1 MIGENYMKEL
11 QVLIAASK
19 LSGAGSATEK
29 QKLLSGCKTETMEW
43 FLQIAANPFKTT
55 KVSKLNIIDASTIKE
70 DAFQNI
76 KDKISYLLT
85 VKAAKD
91 EDRNY
96 LEDNLS
102 YLDASYDEKE
112 MLVKILTKNLNIG
125 IGTSIINK
133 VFGKNFIPDLELMA
147 AQDDMTQIDTSKTN
161 YAEIKYD
168 GVRVIAVEEKD
179 GVTFYT
185 RNFNILNSELM
196 PSIEKEAFDF
206 IETMNLPIVVKAD
219 GLCAGK
225 GVIIAQ
231 SKDEA
236 KTAVSDMLSG
246 ASFGDAGT
254 SVVVEE
260 YLDGYELSVFA
271 ICDGENYKVLPA
283 AQDHKRVGDGDTGP
297 NTGGMGAYAPTP
309 LVNDDI
315 YKKIEERVIKPTLK
329 GMQNEGAP
337 FEGVLFIGVMVVKG
351 EPIILEYNVRFGD
364 PECEILMPLL
374 ATPVSELFYKGA
386 TKQLDKL
393 DIKIKDEFGV
403 GVVIASENYPYSS
416 SKPAEITVD
425 EIENELSS
433 SSHISYAG
441 VEKIDGKLMATGGRV
456 LVCVGFGKTI
466 KEARDNAYK
475 LTTKVHFS
483 GKKCRSDI
491 AYQALK

>member
-1 MIGENYMKEL
+1 MNILILGSGGREFSIGLSIFKENAHNLFFMPGNG
-11 QVLIAASK
+11 ATDK
-19 LSGAGSATEK
+19 LGK
-29 QKLLSGCKTETMEW
+29 
-43 FLQIAANPFKTT
+43 
-55 KVSKLNIIDASTIKE
+55 NI
-70 DAFQNI
+70 NI
-76 KDKISYLLT
+76 KDYNDLAIW
-85 VKAAKD
+85 AKD
-91 EDRNY
+91 NSIDLTIVGPE
-96 LEDNLS
+96 
-102 YLDASYDEKE
+102 AP
-112 MLVKILTKNLNIG
+112 LV
-125 IGTSIINK
+125 
-133 VFGKNFIPDLELMA
+133 
-147 AQDDMTQIDTSKTN
+147 
-161 YAEIKYD
+161 D
-168 GVRVIAVEEKD
+168 GVVDIFKKHNLTIFGPSAAAARLEGSKVYMK
-179 GVTFYT
+179 
-185 RNFNILNSELM
+185 NILKKYNIPTAAFIETSN
-196 PSIEKEAFDF
+196 EKEAHDF

-219 GLCAGK
+219 GLCAKK

-236 KTAVSDMLSG
+236 KIAVSDMLSG

-309 LVNDDI
+309 LVSDDI

-416 SKPAEITVD
+416 SKPAEITID

-456 LVCVGFGKTI
+456 LICVGFGKTI